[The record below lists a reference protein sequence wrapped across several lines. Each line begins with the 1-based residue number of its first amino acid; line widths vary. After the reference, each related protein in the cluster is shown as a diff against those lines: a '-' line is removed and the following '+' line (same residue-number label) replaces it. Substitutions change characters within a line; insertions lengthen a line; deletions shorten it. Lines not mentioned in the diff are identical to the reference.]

1 MKKNLLFILA
11 VLLIGGMMLAGCGKK
26 DEVAKTTD
34 ENQGGQN
41 EENEK
46 EKVEIN
52 VWYTANESDPNDRDH
67 AWMSE
72 NIELFQKENENIT
85 IKTTIIGGA
94 GGADYRTKLS
104 AEIAANNAPDV
115 FMTWGWGRM
124 APFAEAGKL
133 YDLTDFIQNDPEISK
148 VINEDNLGGVTFDGK
163 YYGIP
168 DAVDLHGLFYNKQL
182 FEENNLELPTS
193 VDELIELC
201 DIFSQKG
208 ITPISFGNSVTWA
221 VAIPYSTLLADI
233 TDEGFSDELWSGNPP
248 SFTERPYIESM
259 EALNRLVEANV
270 FTENFNG
277 IEVAESVAAFKEGK
291 AAMLLQGTWQCSG
304 LDAALGD
311 NVGFF
316 SFPSLSGNQVIQK
329 AIPKAYAISAETEY
343 PEESLAFLK
352 FMFSP
357 ERQKAFSEKGAFVA
371 TKDVGIDADALSSV
385 SKDIMDIMS
394 LEGER
399 YTYLFNV
406 AFPDNLTT
414 ETQKVIQGCTMGA
427 DIEESFEKL
436 QTFKEQSN

>member
-233 TDEGFSDELWSGNPP
+233 TD
-248 SFTERPYIESM
+248 
-259 EALNRLVEANV
+259 
-270 FTENFNG
+270 
-277 IEVAESVAAFKEGK
+277 
-291 AAMLLQGTWQCSG
+291 
-304 LDAALGD
+304 
-311 NVGFF
+311 
-316 SFPSLSGNQVIQK
+316 
-329 AIPKAYAISAETEY
+329 
-343 PEESLAFLK
+343 
-352 FMFSP
+352 
-357 ERQKAFSEKGAFVA
+357 
-371 TKDVGIDADALSSV
+371 
-385 SKDIMDIMS
+385 
-394 LEGER
+394 
-399 YTYLFNV
+399 
-406 AFPDNLTT
+406 
-414 ETQKVIQGCTMGA
+414 
-427 DIEESFEKL
+427 
-436 QTFKEQSN
+436 